1 MMPDCPTWEGNLL
14 HHAIV
19 DVNESE
25 VQYFTSAF
33 SDLNHVQCDR
43 AKNIL
48 SHNPN
53 DIARL

>member
-14 HHAIV
+14 HHTIV

-25 VQYFTSAF
+25 VQYFTSGV
-33 SDLNHVQCDR
+33 SDLNHVQFDR
-43 AKNIL
+43 ARNIL